1 MRTLALAALA
11 ASLSIAALPAQARDE
26 RLRFPIADALAT
38 VEAKAKLDP
47 GIALYF
53 GDQEHPK
60 PLESLGTDL
69 SNRKTNFFNKSDREG
84 CEWVFLSTVL
94 ALQARAR
101 QLGANA
107 IVGIK
112 SVYRGGDFSSATEY
126 ECGAGNVV
134 GGVALQ
140 GEFVKLP

>member
-11 ASLSIAALPAQARDE
+11 ASLSILSLPAHARDE

-38 VEAKAKLDP
+38 VDAKAKLDP
-47 GIALYF
+47 KVALYF

-60 PLESLGTDL
+60 PLQSLGTDL
-69 SNRKTNFFNKSDREG
+69 SNRKSNFFNKSDREG
-84 CEWVFLSTVL
+84 CEWVFLSAVL

-107 IVGIK
+107 VVGIK
-112 SVYRGGDFSSATEY
+112 SVYRGGDFSSSTEY

-134 GGVALQ
+134 GGVALR